1 MRRRVQN
8 MIGVKLMNIMIEIF
22 VVNLQLLLPY
32 DIERFVVHSTE
43 SFTFTLKFSA
53 KPGCSTS

>member
-22 VVNLQLLLPY
+22 VVNLQLFCYKLLKDLLY
-32 DIERFVVHSTE
+32 IVLRA
-43 SFTFTLKFSA
+43 LLLI
-53 KPGCSTS
+53 